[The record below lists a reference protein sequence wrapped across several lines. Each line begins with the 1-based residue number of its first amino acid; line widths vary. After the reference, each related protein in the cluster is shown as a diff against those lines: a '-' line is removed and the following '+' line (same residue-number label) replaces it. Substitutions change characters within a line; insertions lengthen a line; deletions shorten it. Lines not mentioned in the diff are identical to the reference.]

1 VTDGNPADTEMR
13 PRRVDWRNASD
24 ADLAAGFADGDDSC
38 LEESFRRWGS
48 LIFSI
53 AYRALNSSSEAEDIT
68 QQVFVGAW
76 QARASYRESKGS
88 LPGWMLGIARHRIAD
103 RQRARA
109 RDLRVVRAVT
119 SDANVK
125 VESEPLL
132 TLVDRLVLVEEIQ
145 RLPHPRGTIL
155 RMAFWE
161 GQSYSQIAE
170 RLQLPLGTVK
180 SHSRRALRQL
190 RARLEEVTSW
200 ST

>member
-1 VTDGNPADTEMR
+1 MR
-13 PRRVDWRNASD
+13 ARCVDWRDASD

-38 LEESFRRWGS
+38 LEESFKRWGS
-48 LIFSI
+48 LIYTI
-53 AYRALNSSSEAEDIT
+53 AYRALDSSSEAEDIT

-76 QARASYRESKGS
+76 QGRTSYQESKGS
-88 LPGWMLGIARHRIAD
+88 LPGWLLGIARHRIAD

-109 RDLRVVRAVT
+109 RDLKVVRAVT
-119 SDANVK
+119 SQANVK
-125 VESEPLL
+125 VETQPLV
-132 TLVDRLVLVEEIQ
+132 TLIDRLA
-145 RLPHPRGTIL
+145 HPRGTIL

-180 SHSRRALRQL
+180 SHARRALRQL
-190 RARLEEVTSW
+190 RVRLEEVTSW

>member
-1 VTDGNPADTEMR
+1 M
-13 PRRVDWRNASD
+13 
-24 ADLAAGFADGDDSC
+24 
-38 LEESFRRWGS
+38 
-48 LIFSI
+48 
-53 AYRALNSSSEAEDIT
+53 
-68 QQVFVGAW
+68 
-76 QARASYRESKGS
+76 
-88 LPGWMLGIARHRIAD
+88 
-103 RQRARA
+103 
-109 RDLRVVRAVT
+109 VRAVT

-125 VESEPLL
+125 VESEPLV
-132 TLVDRLVLVEEIQ
+132 TLIDRLVLVDEIQ

>member
-1 VTDGNPADTEMR
+1 MTDGNPPDTEMR
-13 PRRVDWRNASD
+13 PRRVDWHNASD
-24 ADLAAGFADGDDSC
+24 ADLAAGFADGDDLC

-48 LIFSI
+48 LIYTI
-53 AYRALNSSSEAEDIT
+53 AYRALDSSGDAEDIT

-76 QARASYRESKGS
+76 RGRTSYRESKGS
-88 LPGWMLGIARHRIAD
+88 LPGWLLGIARHRIAD

-109 RDLRVVRAVT
+109 RDLRVVQAVT
-119 SDANVK
+119 SEANVQVK
-125 VESEPLL
+125 SQPLV
-132 TLVDRLVLVEEIQ
+132 TLIDRLVLVEEIE

-155 RMAFWE
+155 RMAFWD

-180 SHSRRALRQL
+180 SHARRALRQL